1 MHGKKERVARREIL
15 LIGSGALVYA
25 SLPVAFAQAGPFDSL
40 ELDRRARILKQGP
53 VAVPAA
59 SGAGPGVAGA
69 DIVAPR
75 RGFLGVDWVISQK
88 IGVTLML
95 LTARQKVQLSGGGQP
110 SGEPLMRFD
119 IAGPE
124 TAGQN
129 AQVSQGAYYIAWLNR
144 APRPVQILY
153 RASFLPF

>member
-1 MHGKKERVARREIL
+1 MDRKDERTSRREML
-15 LIGSGALVYA
+15 LIGAGAFASA
-25 SLPVAFAQAGPFDSL
+25 SLPAALAWAGPFDSL
-40 ELDRRARILKQGP
+40 ALDRRARVLRQGP
-53 VAVPAA
+53 VVVPAA

-75 RGFLGVDWVISQK
+75 RGFLGIDWVIAGK
-88 IGVTLML
+88 IDVTLML
-95 LTARQKVQLSGGGQP
+95 LTARQKMQLSGGGRP

-129 AQVSQGAYYIAWLNR
+129 AQVSQGNYYLAWLNR
-144 APRPVQILY
+144 AQRPVQLLY